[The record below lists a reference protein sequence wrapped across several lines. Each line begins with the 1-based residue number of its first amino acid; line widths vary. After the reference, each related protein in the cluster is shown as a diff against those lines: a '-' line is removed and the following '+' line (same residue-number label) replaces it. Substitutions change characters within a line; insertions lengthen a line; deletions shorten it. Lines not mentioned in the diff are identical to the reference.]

1 MAKEVSIVIPVF
13 NEEAVIKEIIEETI
27 EVVRRR
33 NISFELLVID
43 DGSTDDTWR
52 IVKELAG
59 IYPEIKAIR
68 LGRNFGQTPALSAGF
83 SRTQGKIIISMDG
96 DGQNDP
102 NDIPRLLEKI
112 EEGYDLVNGWRKKRK
127 DPLFSRKIPSRI
139 ANYLIG
145 RFTGL
150 KLKDFGCGLKAYR
163 SELIKQLNLYGEMH
177 RLIPALAYWSGA
189 RILEIEVNHRPRRA
203 GYSKYNFNRIFRVL
217 FDLLTVKFF
226 AGYFTRPLHFFG
238 LPGIILIILSLGS
251 FLAMVLMKFLQ
262 GVDMTGNPL
271 LILGTLLMIVGIQ
284 LIAMGLLGEISIR
297 IYFETQNKPTYVI
310 KEEIGFE

>member
-83 SRTQGKIIISMDG
+83 SRTQGKIIVSMDG

>member
-1 MAKEVSIVIPVF
+1 MAKEVSIEIPVF

-33 NISFELLVID
+33 KISSELLVID

-83 SRTQGKIIISMDG
+83 SRTQGKIIVSMDG

>member
-1 MAKEVSIVIPVF
+1 MAEEVSIVIPVF

-43 DGSTDDTWR
+43 DGSTDDTWK

-83 SRTQGKIIISMDG
+83 SRTQGKIIVSMDG